1 MKMLKINLGSPVP
14 IYEQVAEEIKRMI
27 KAGELKEGES
37 LPTIRSLAKQ
47 LEVDKNTIAR
57 AYQQL
62 YIEDIIAGNRRK
74 GSYVKKPVYEVPVS
88 GTKIFKDQ
96 IIKLIQ
102 NGLNK
107 DEIEKIFYDNL
118 NQIFD

>member
-1 MKMLKINLGSPVP
+1 MP

-27 KAGELKEGES
+27 IAGELKAGEA

-62 YIEDIIAGNRRK
+62 YGEDIIAGNRRK
-74 GSYVKKPVYEVPVS
+74 GSYVKKPVNEVPVS

>member
-1 MKMLKINLGSPVP
+1 MLKISLNSPVP

-27 KAGELKEGES
+27 TVGELRAGES

-62 YIEDIIAGNRRK
+62 YSEDIIAGNRRK
-74 GSYVKKPVYEVPVS
+74 GSYVKERVNDVPVS
-88 GTKIFKDQ
+88 DPKIFKDQ

-102 NGLNK
+102 KGMNK